1 LKWILEKQFL
11 ALNGTEDFQYH
22 RLWGSDM
29 NRIVLS
35 GCGATAGYFRVV
47 GLRPGT
53 FGLWGY
59 GRVLSGCG
67 ATAGYFASQST

>member
-53 FGLWGY
+53 LP
-59 GRVLSGCG
+59 V
-67 ATAGYFASQST
+67 SQHDNYLVRCLIS